1 MAEAGLRDSGENGG
15 GGGGPRPGVS
25 ENNEGLNEN
34 NPIAIQFRGLFV
46 NIRGNMPIQIKIRG
60 LFEKSRIAII
70 GRDPN
75 KGVFCKCFGP
85 AHGSR
90 PRGGAPPGL
99 CSLRRSACPA
109 VDLIIITRAACGTS
123 SSAGVP
129 AAAPVAPSSG
139 ERKAAVGRETPRSPP
154 IGEK

>member
-1 MAEAGLRDSGENGG
+1 MVLGIELGIGGRGGQAGLRDSGENGG

-46 NIRGNMPIQIKIRG
+46 NIRGNMKIFGSRLFIAIQIKIRG

-75 KGVFCKCFGP
+75 KGVFCKCFGRPMEAGGEVARRP
-85 AHGSR
+85 AS
-90 PRGGAPPGL
+90 
-99 CSLRRSACPA
+99 
-109 VDLIIITRAACGTS
+109 
-123 SSAGVP
+123 
-129 AAAPVAPSSG
+129 APS
-139 ERKAAVGRETPRSPP
+139 AARRVPRLT
-154 IGEK
+154 